1 MHVGTTCG
9 QPRVPAGVTAVGVR
23 GEVSGLLATQG
34 GDSDQP
40 QGGGNT

>member
-23 GEVSGLLATQG
+23 GEGSGLSATQG
-34 GDSDQP
+34 GDSD
-40 QGGGNT
+40 